1 MMKKILTTIFIL
13 FSFFSIAQKTED
25 EILNDKTPKYSNEFL
40 NIGVG
45 ARALGMSNS
54 IVAST
59 NDVTSG
65 YWNPTGLLG
74 LKDLQVGL
82 MHSEYFAG
90 IAKYDYGAVGK
101 AIDSSSAIG
110 FSYIRFGVD
119 DIPNTTELID
129 AQGNIDYDRIT
140 TFSAIDNAFIV
151 SYARKLTQQLD
162 VGGNAKIVY
171 RKVGPFAKSWGFG
184 LDASAKYRLG
194 TWTFAA
200 LARDVT
206 TTFNAWSF
214 TLDQRTKDVFALTGN
229 AIPENSLEITLPR
242 LILGTAKTFKFGQ
255 KISSLIE
262 ADIDITFDGRRYTLV
277 RTNVASFDPHFGLEI
292 DYSKIVFLRAG
303 LGNIQ
308 RVQLPGEI
316 QETTLQPNIGI
327 GLRIKTVQID
337 YALTNLGQTSGGLY
351 SNVFSL
357 KFDVN
362 KK

>member
-1 MMKKILTTIFIL
+1 MKKILTTIIIL
-13 FSFFSIAQKTED
+13 ISFVSLAQKTDE

-45 ARALGMSNS
+45 AQALGMSNS
-54 IVAST
+54 VVASVS
-59 NDVTSG
+59 DVTSG

-110 FSYIRFGVD
+110 FSFIRFGVD

-129 AQGNIDYDRIT
+129 AQGNIDYDRVT
-140 TFSAIDNAFIV
+140 SFSAVDNAFIV
-151 SYARKLTQQLD
+151 SYARRISNQLD

-171 RKVGPFAKSWGFG
+171 RKVGPFAKAWGFG
-184 LDASAKYRLG
+184 LDASAKYKVG

-200 LARDVT
+200 LARDAT

-214 TLDQRTKDVFALTGN
+214 TLSDRVKDVFVLTGN
-229 AIPENSLEITLPR
+229 AVPENSLEITLPR
-242 LILGTAKTFKFGQ
+242 LILGTAKTFKIGS
-255 KISSLIE
+255 KISSTVE
-262 ADIDITFDGRRYTLV
+262 ADIDVTFDGKRYTLV
-277 RTNVASFDPHFGLEI
+277 RTNVASFDPHFGVEV
-292 DYSKIVFLRAG
+292 DYSKIVFLRG
-303 LGNIQ
+303 GIGNIQ
-308 RVQLPGEI
+308 RIQLPGEI
-316 QETTLQPNIGI
+316 QETTVQPNIGI
-327 GLRIKTVQID
+327 GLKIKSVQID
-337 YALTNLGQTSGGLY
+337 YALTNLGRSTGALY

-357 KFDVN
+357 KFDIS
-362 KK
+362 KQ

>member
-1 MMKKILTTIFIL
+1 MKKILTAIAIFI
-13 FSFFSIAQKTED
+13 SFASIAQKTDE

-54 IVAST
+54 IVASV

-65 YWNPTGLLG
+65 YWNPTGLLN
-74 LKDLQVGL
+74 LKEMQVGL

-90 IAKYDYGAVGK
+90 IAKYDYAGIGK
-101 AIDSSSAIG
+101 ALDSSSSIG
-110 FSYIRFGVD
+110 FSFIRFGVD

-140 TFSAIDNAFIV
+140 TFSAVDNAFII
-151 SYARKLTQQLD
+151 SYARKLSSKLD

-184 LDASAKYRLG
+184 LDASAKYKHG

-214 TLDQRTKDVFALTGN
+214 TLTDQVKDVFVLTGN

-242 LILGTAKTFKFGQ
+242 LILGAAKTFRFSD
-255 KISSLIE
+255 KISSVVE
-262 ADIDITFDGRRYTLV
+262 ADIDITFDGKRYTLL
-277 RTNVASFDPHFGLEI
+277 RTNVASFDPHFGFEV
-292 DYSKIVFLRAG
+292 DYSKIVFIRG
-303 LGNIQ
+303 GIGNIQ
-308 RVQLPGEI
+308 RIQLPGEI
-316 QETTLQPNIGI
+316 QETTLQPNVGI
-327 GLRIKTVQID
+327 GLRIKGVQID
-337 YALTNLGQTSGGLY
+337 YALTNLGRSTGALY
-351 SNVFSL
+351 SNIFSL

-362 KK
+362 KQ

>member
-1 MMKKILTTIFIL
+1 M
-13 FSFFSIAQKTED
+13 AQKTDE

-54 IVAST
+54 VVAST

-74 LKDLQVGL
+74 LKELQVGL

-90 IAKYDYGAVGK
+90 IAKYDFGSVGK
-101 AIDSSSAIG
+101 ALDSSSAIG
-110 FSYIRFGVD
+110 FSFIRFGVD

-129 AQGNIDYDRIT
+129 AQGNIDYDRVT
-140 TFSAIDNAFIV
+140 SFSAVDNAFIV
-151 SYARKLTQQLD
+151 SYARKITNQLD
-162 VGGNAKIVY
+162 IGGNAKIVY

-184 LDASAKYRLG
+184 IDASAKYKVG

-214 TLDQRTKDVFALTGN
+214 TLSEREKDVFALTGN

-242 LILGTAKTFKFGQ
+242 LILGTAKTFKLSN
-255 KISSLIE
+255 KISSIVE
-262 ADIDITFDGRRYTLV
+262 ADMNITFDGKRYSLL
-277 RTNVASFDPHFGLEI
+277 RTKVASFDPHIGFEI
-292 DYSKIVFLRAG
+292 DYSKIVFIRG
-303 LGNIQ
+303 GIGNIQ
-308 RVQLPGEI
+308 RIQLPGEI
-316 QETTLQPNIGI
+316 QQTTLQPNVGI
-327 GLRIKTVQID
+327 GLRIKNVQID
-337 YALTNLGQTSGGLY
+337 YALTNLGRSTGVLY

-357 KFDVN
+357 KFDIS
-362 KK
+362 KQ